1 MTRYELVNEAG
12 QAEPRAPG
20 VEVNNSAI
28 PARTSNLSANWS
40 KGGWSA
46 TWTARYI
53 DRLRERCAG
62 ANGFDICD
70 ESDPL
75 VEGGGTNYLGA
86 TTYHDAQLSWGT
98 EAWMKDFRITL
109 GVNNVLGK
117 DPPICLSCTLNGYD
131 ASTYDLP
138 GSITMHWATDGD
150 HSLKPRRASG
160 RSEEENLADA
170 ADAVAAFVTAR
181 SR

>member
-53 DRLRERCAG
+53 DRLRESCGG

-70 ESDPL
+70 DSAND
-75 VEGGGTNYLGA
+75 VNHLGA

-98 EAWMKDFRITL
+98 DAWMKDFRITL

-138 GSITMHWATDGD
+138 GRFWY
-150 HSLKPRRASG
+150 
-160 RSEEENLADA
+160 
-170 ADAVAAFVTAR
+170 AR
-181 SR
+181 VGFGF